1 LRAKKNKFES
11 AKGRM
16 ARCDR
21 WISNANH
28 PANERLADIPE
39 TIPKM
44 SLMDM
49 QGSHLPENQGGM
61 ANFQAMVG
69 SRAPG
74 FALPATRMPSSDRQQ
89 VTLND
94 YLDHWLVLI
103 FYSRDFSLICPT
115 ELTAV
120 SRQIHE
126 FQRRNCQ
133 VLGISTDSL
142 ATHERWIT
150 TPRVQGGL
158 GGLNFP
164 LASDEDGA
172 VSRAYGVYGPRQHVA
187 MRGLFIIDPNSVL
200 QYQVV
205 HNLSVG
211 RRTDEVL
218 RVLDALQTGGLC
230 PSDWERENPTL
241 DPTLTLGPNSMLG
254 HYRIEA
260 ELGRGS
266 FGAVYRAYDSLL
278 ERQVA
283 LKVMG
288 GGGSASTDA
297 MLREAR
303 AAAAL
308 IHPHICTVFAVD
320 AVEGVSMIVM
330 EYLDGQPL
338 SKSLQGGP
346 LSHERAAAIGRQVA
360 LGMAAAHAQ
369 AIVHGDLK
377 PANIMVTHDGVAKVL
392 DFGLARRQ
400 RRAASGDQ
408 TILHDDAGTG
418 GLTGTPLYMS
428 PEQVHGQPLMPAS
441 DVFSFGLIL
450 FEMLTG
456 RTALEGNN
464 ILEIMRRIETLDV
477 DRYAGE
483 VAAPFASILR
493 QALVADWR
501 QRGITMTQIAGML
514 E

>member
-1 LRAKKNKFES
+1 
-11 AKGRM
+11 M
-16 ARCDR
+16 A
-21 WISNANH
+21 S
-28 PANERLADIPE
+28 P
-39 TIPKM
+39 
-44 SLMDM
+44 
-49 QGSHLPENQGGM
+49 
-61 ANFQAMVG
+61 QAMVG
-69 SRAPG
+69 SRAPS
-74 FALPATRMPSSDRQQ
+74 FSLPATRMAGSDRQR
-89 VTLND
+89 VALSD

-120 SRQIHE
+120 SRQISE
-126 FQRRNCQ
+126 FQRRTCE
-133 VLGISTDSL
+133 VLGISTDSV
-142 ATHERWIT
+142 ATHERWIA

-158 GGLNFP
+158 GGLNYP

-230 PSDWERENPTL
+230 PSDWEKENPTL
-241 DPTLTLGPNSMLG
+241 DPTRTLGPNSMLG
-254 HYRIEA
+254 QYRIEA

-288 GGGSASTDA
+288 AGGSASSDA

-308 IHPHICTVFAVD
+308 IHPNICTVFAVD
-320 AVEGVSMIVM
+320 ASEGVSMIVM

-338 SKSLQGGP
+338 NKALEKGP
-346 LSHERAAAIGRQVA
+346 LPQERAAAVGRQVA

-392 DFGLARRQ
+392 DFGLARR
-400 RRAASGDQ
+400 RRRMTSADQ
-408 TILHDDAGTG
+408 TILFDDVESV

-450 FEMLTG
+450 YEMLTG

-464 ILEIMRRIETLDV
+464 ILEIMRKIETLEV
-477 DRYAGE
+477 DRYAAA

-501 QRGITMTQIAGML
+501 QRAITMTQIAGML
-514 E
+514 K

>member
-1 LRAKKNKFES
+1 
-11 AKGRM
+11 M
-16 ARCDR
+16 TD
-21 WISNANH
+21 
-28 PANERLADIPE
+28 
-39 TIPKM
+39 
-44 SLMDM
+44 
-49 QGSHLPENQGGM
+49 Q
-61 ANFQAMVG
+61 QAMVG
-69 SRAPG
+69 ARAPG
-74 FALPATRMPSSDRQQ
+74 FSLPCTRAPDSGRQQ
-89 VTLND
+89 ADLND
-94 YLDHWLVLI
+94 YLDRWLVLI
-103 FYSRDFSLICPT
+103 FYPRDFSLICPT

-120 SRQIHE
+120 SKQFSE
-126 FQRRNCQ
+126 FQRRGCE

-142 ATHERWIT
+142 ATHERWIA
-150 TPRVQGGL
+150 TPSVQGGL

-172 VSRAYGVYGPRQHVA
+172 VCRAYGVYGPRQHVA
-187 MRGLFIIDPNSVL
+187 LRGLFVIDPNGVL

-211 RRTDEVL
+211 RRTEEVL

-241 DPTLTLGPNSMLG
+241 DPTQTLGPNSMLG
-254 HYRIEA
+254 QYRIEA

-266 FGAVYRAYDSLL
+266 FGAVYRAYDTLL
-278 ERQVA
+278 QRQVA

-288 GGGSASTDA
+288 VGGSAASDA
-297 MLREAR
+297 VLREAR

-308 IHPHICTVFAVD
+308 IHPHVCTVFAVD
-320 AVEGVSMIVM
+320 ASEGVSMIVM

-338 SKSLQGGP
+338 SKTLEIGP
-346 LSHERAAAIGRQVA
+346 LPRERAAAIGRQVA

-377 PANIMVTHDGVAKVL
+377 PANIMVTQEGVAKIL

-400 RRAASGDQ
+400 RRLASAEE
-408 TILHDDAGTG
+408 TILFDDADTG
-418 GLTGTPLYMS
+418 KLAGTPLYMS
-428 PEQVHGQPLMPAS
+428 PEQVRGLPLTPAS

-450 FEMLTG
+450 YEMLTG
-456 RTALEGNN
+456 RTALEGDN
-464 ILEIMRRIETLDV
+464 ILEVMRKIETLEV
-477 DRYAGE
+477 DRIAGE
-483 VAAPFASILR
+483 VGGPFAAILR

-501 QRGITMTQIAGML
+501 QRGMTMTQIAGML